1 MSQNRSKS
9 IALYATAGIVFLL
22 LFVGLFLGIE
32 RWRTQAETGAVLSAF
47 FSQKVLNDMQNV
59 DAGPPITIVVMRN
72 PDCGICTHPAI
83 GLESQSGFAQSLKSR
98 ARSVSDAWFAQSSRT
113 TRASFFLS
121 GVFSTDINTDLRLP
135 KGARA
140 VFANPSEL
148 GTKQG
153 DFDARFPNNFGFFVV
168 SHVGLNLT
176 KTEALLYVDHFCRGL
191 CGGGG
196 YVQMRK
202 VNGMWRVVDLHET
215 WVS

>member
-1 MSQNRSKS
+1 MSQNRIKR
-9 IALYATAGIVFLL
+9 IVLYATAGIVFLL

-32 RWRTQAETGAVLSAF
+32 RRRTQAETGAVLSAF
-47 FSQKVLNDMQNV
+47 FSQEVLKDMQNV
-59 DAGPPITIVVMRN
+59 DAERPITIVVVRN
-72 PDCGICTHPAI
+72 PDCLICTHPAI
-83 GLESQSGFAQSLKSR
+83 ALESQSWFAQSLNSR
-98 ARSVSDAWFAQSSRT
+98 ARSVSDTWFAQSLRT

-121 GVFSTDINTDLRLP
+121 SVFSADINTDLRLP

-140 VFANPSEL
+140 VFVNPSEL

-168 SHVGLNLT
+168 SHVGLDLT
-176 KTEALLYVDHFCRGL
+176 KTEALLYFDHFCGGL

-202 VNGMWRVVDLHET
+202 VNGMWRVVDHHET